1 MWILSHWLQSFSF
14 KAALC
19 LIIFIIS
26 LFVMFNIQG
35 FFLQWIFIVL
45 VLGIVYLTFLCYY
58 DAIKYVFS
66 SFISII
72 NKTPFIYS
80 EIHSST
86 IIKRQLCSFT
96 IISLARLARKDVEI
110 VCSFN
115 CQQRILIKKVFLFYY
130 FMLLHRM
137 VWWLLKWS
145 S

>member
-1 MWILSHWLQSFSF
+1 MSHYFHHFTFCDVQHSRILSTVDIYCVGTWNCVPYF
-14 KAALC
+14 
-19 LIIFIIS
+19 
-26 LFVMFNIQG
+26 
-35 FFLQWIFIVL
+35 
-45 VLGIVYLTFLCYY
+45 FLCYY
-58 DAIKYVFS
+58 DAIKYVFFS

-80 EIHSST
+80 EIYSST